1 MLPVSVMAAS
11 SQKCTLGT
19 LGEPMGLGELQEEL
33 HGDTL

>member
-11 SQKCTLGT
+11 NQKCTPGT

-33 HGDTL
+33 HGHTM